1 MGLSE
6 RDAAVIAG
14 IEKLRFF
21 PLAVTGGSGSYLIGE
36 DGRRLLDLSAS
47 WGAASLGYGH
57 PAIVEAV
64 HLAAAS
70 MASASVLSSINE
82 PAVALAEDLLA
93 TVTGGEPRR
102 VWLGHSGSDANEA
115 AVRAIEAATGRRRF
129 ISFVGAYH
137 GGTAGSMAVSGHSA
151 QTHSPSRSGLVL
163 LPYPDPYRPVLG
175 GDPAETVLEYLRY
188 LFETICPP
196 EDVAAVMIEPIQSDG
211 GLIVPPA
218 GFLKGL
224 EDMCRQHGILVL
236 CDEVKVGLARTG
248 WLHSYQAD
256 GIAPDVVTFG
266 KGLGGGLPLSAIVG
280 PAEIL
285 DVLPAFAIQTTA
297 GNPVSAS
304 AGRAVLRTIREE
316 DLVGAAEQRG
326 ASLVNGLREL
336 ASRHELIGDVRGRGL
351 AIGVD
356 LVRDRTTREPA
367 SREAAKVVYR
377 AFELGV
383 VIFYVGLHSNV
394 LELTPPLILSE
405 SEIEEALEGLDQAF
419 TDVEAGKVP
428 DAAVAPFAGW

>member
-1 MGLSE
+1 MGLYD

-21 PLAVTGGSGSYLIGE
+21 PLAVTSGSGSYLIGE
-36 DGRRLLDLSAS
+36 DGRRFLDLSAS

-57 PAIVEAV
+57 PAVVKAV
-64 HLAAAS
+64 HLAAES

-93 TVTGGEPRR
+93 TVPGGESRR

-151 QTHSPSRSGLVL
+151 QTHTPPRPGLVL
-163 LPYPDPYRPVLG
+163 LPYPDPYRRVLG
-175 GDPAETVLEYLRY
+175 DDPAETVLEYLQY
-188 LFETICPP
+188 MFETICPP
-196 EDVAAVMIEPIQSDG
+196 DEVAAVMIEPIQSDG
-211 GLIVPPA
+211 GLIVPPP

-224 EDMCRQHGILVL
+224 ADRCRQHGILVV

-248 WLHSYQAD
+248 WLHAYQAE
-256 GIAPDVVTFG
+256 GLVPDVVTFG

-285 DVLPAFAIQTTA
+285 DVIPAFAIQTTA

-304 AGRAVLRTIREE
+304 AGRVVVKTIHEE
-316 DLVGAAEQRG
+316 DLVAAAERSG
-326 ASLVNGLREL
+326 ATLASGLREL

-367 SREAAKVVYR
+367 PQEAAKVVYR

-383 VIFYVGLHSNV
+383 VLFYVGLHSNV
-394 LELTPPLILSE
+394 LELTPPLTLSE
-405 SEIEEALEGLDQAF
+405 PEIEEGLEVLDRAF
-419 TDVEAGKVP
+419 ADVEAGKVP